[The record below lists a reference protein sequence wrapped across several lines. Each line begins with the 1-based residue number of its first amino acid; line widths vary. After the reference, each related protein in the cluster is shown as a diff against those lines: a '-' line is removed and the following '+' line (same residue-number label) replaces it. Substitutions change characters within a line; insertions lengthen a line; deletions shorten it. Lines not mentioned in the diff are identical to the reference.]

1 MFSSL
6 LESLLPTVYAEEAPA
21 SAPATESNTP
31 TDQKETPEEAE
42 EQKGQ
47 LAEKTEQVQEEE
59 EEEVEDGC
67 SNTVVK
73 RNTAVHERG
82 TASSHNA
89 VSSGGSISE
98 DRQGEAIREACGQ
111 TKVCAS
117 FKHHLE
123 ECGERLARGET
134 IVHGET
140 CVEELFH
147 YMHCVDECAAPKIF
161 AALK

>member
-59 EEEVEDGC
+59 EEEEVED
-67 SNTVVK
+67 
-73 RNTAVHERG
+73 
-82 TASSHNA
+82 
-89 VSSGGSISE
+89 
-98 DRQGEAIREACGQ
+98 QGEAIREACGQ

-123 ECGERLARGET
+123 ECGERLAKGET
-134 IVHGET
+134 MIHGET